1 MQNSTFCDNI
11 FGNLSSL
18 FTLLKIIKIAVK
30 TYHQNEVKIMIEL
43 SSLLFKPVIERD
55 TSNVIGRI
63 KNAYFSQGC
72 TTIAYFVVSS
82 CKQGCDALLPIAD
95 ILCFADAIVVQN
107 DANVR
112 CIDDVDFTLFSN
124 GIIGMEVYTQ
134 NGILKGKIQKV
145 EFAKGGKVS
154 KLCTENEQ
162 FTPQNVA
169 CVGDV
174 ILLKS
179 AKQGKAKKAVI
190 PRPEKETTVL
200 ALKENNEKQ
209 ITNLSAENVSLLQDE
224 AKKAVSGTPQAE
236 VGFSPV
242 QLANAPMAIKTT
254 ADSPYFSSNA
264 LKMLDAPSTEE
275 DGRTPTRIISD
286 YSFLLGR
293 VLSCN
298 LTAYTGVIIAKE
310 GTIVDDALVE
320 KSRRYGKLVDLVLM
334 SKNV

>member
-1 MQNSTFCDNI
+1 M
-11 FGNLSSL
+11 
-18 FTLLKIIKIAVK
+18 V
-30 TYHQNEVKIMIEL
+30 EL

-55 TSNVIGRI
+55 TSNVVGRI

-82 CKQGCDALLPIAD
+82 CKQGYDALLPIAD
-95 ILCFADAIVVQN
+95 VLCFSDAIVVQN

-124 GIIGMEVYTQ
+124 GIIDMEVYTQ

-200 ALKENNEKQ
+200 ALKENKKKQ
-209 ITNLSAENVSLLQDE
+209 ITDLSDESVPLLQNE
-224 AKKAVSGTPQAE
+224 TEKTVSCSSQVDVDFAPIR
-236 VGFSPV
+236 
-242 QLANAPMAIKTT
+242 LANAPMAIKTT

-275 DGRTPTRIISD
+275 DGRTPARIISD

-298 LTAYTGVIIAKE
+298 LTSYTGAIIAKE

-320 KSRRYGKLVDLVLM
+320 KSRRYGKLVDLVLI

>member
-1 MQNSTFCDNI
+1 M
-11 FGNLSSL
+11 
-18 FTLLKIIKIAVK
+18 V
-30 TYHQNEVKIMIEL
+30 EL

-55 TSNVIGRI
+55 TSNVVGRI

-95 ILCFADAIVVQN
+95 VLCFADAIVVQN

-200 ALKENNEKQ
+200 ALKENEKKQ
-209 ITNLSAENVSLLQDE
+209 IADLSDESVPLLKNE
-224 AKKAVSGTPQAE
+224 TEKTVSGSSQVDVDFAPIR
-236 VGFSPV
+236 
-242 QLANAPMAIKTT
+242 LANAPMAIKAT

-275 DGRTPTRIISD
+275 DGRTPARIISD

-298 LTAYTGVIIAKE
+298 LTAYTGAIIAKE

-320 KSRRYGKLVDLVLM
+320 KSRRYGKLVDLVLI

>member
-1 MQNSTFCDNI
+1 M
-11 FGNLSSL
+11 
-18 FTLLKIIKIAVK
+18 V
-30 TYHQNEVKIMIEL
+30 EL

-55 TSNVIGRI
+55 TSNVVGRI

-95 ILCFADAIVVQN
+95 VLCFADAIVVQN

-179 AKQGKAKKAVI
+179 TKQGKAKKAVI

-200 ALKENNEKQ
+200 ALKENKKKQ
-209 ITNLSAENVSLLQDE
+209 IANLSDESVPLLQNE
-224 AKKAVSGTPQAE
+224 TEKTVSCSSQVDVDFAPIR
-236 VGFSPV
+236 
-242 QLANAPMAIKTT
+242 LANAPMAIKAT

-275 DGRTPTRIISD
+275 DGRTPARIISD

-293 VLSCN
+293 VLAGN
-298 LTAYTGVIIAKE
+298 LTAYTGAIIAKE

-320 KSRRYGKLVDLVLM
+320 KSRRYGKLVDLVLI

>member
-1 MQNSTFCDNI
+1 M
-11 FGNLSSL
+11 
-18 FTLLKIIKIAVK
+18 V
-30 TYHQNEVKIMIEL
+30 EL

-55 TSNVIGRI
+55 TSNVVGRI

-82 CKQGCDALLPIAD
+82 CKQGYDALLPIAD
-95 ILCFADAIVVQN
+95 VLCFSDAIVVQN

-154 KLCTENEQ
+154 KLYTENEQ

-179 AKQGKAKKAVI
+179 TKQGKAKKAVI

-200 ALKENNEKQ
+200 ALKENKKKQ
-209 ITNLSAENVSLLQDE
+209 ITDLSDESVPLLQNE
-224 AKKAVSGTPQAE
+224 TEKTVSCSSQVDVDFAPIR
-236 VGFSPV
+236 
-242 QLANAPMAIKTT
+242 LANAPMAIKAT

-275 DGRTPTRIISD
+275 DGRTPARIISD

-298 LTAYTGVIIAKE
+298 LTSYTGAIIAKE

-320 KSRRYGKLVDLVLM
+320 KSRRYGKLVDLVLI

>member
-1 MQNSTFCDNI
+1 M
-11 FGNLSSL
+11 
-18 FTLLKIIKIAVK
+18 V
-30 TYHQNEVKIMIEL
+30 EL

-55 TSNVIGRI
+55 TSNVVGRI

-95 ILCFADAIVVQN
+95 VLCFADAIVVQN

-179 AKQGKAKKAVI
+179 AKQGKAKKPVI

-200 ALKENNEKQ
+200 ALKENKKKQ
-209 ITNLSAENVSLLQDE
+209 ITDLSDESVPLLQNE
-224 AKKAVSGTPQAE
+224 TEKTVSCSPQVDVDFA
-236 VGFSPV
+236 PIR
-242 QLANAPMAIKTT
+242 LANAPMAIKAT

-275 DGRTPTRIISD
+275 DGRTPARIISD

-298 LTAYTGVIIAKE
+298 LTSYTGAIIAKE

-320 KSRRYGKLVDLVLM
+320 KSRRYGKLVDLVLI

>member
-1 MQNSTFCDNI
+1 M
-11 FGNLSSL
+11 
-18 FTLLKIIKIAVK
+18 V
-30 TYHQNEVKIMIEL
+30 EL

-55 TSNVIGRI
+55 TSNVVGRI

-95 ILCFADAIVVQN
+95 VLCFADAIVVQN

-154 KLCTENEQ
+154 KPCAENEQ

-200 ALKENNEKQ
+200 ALKENKKKQ
-209 ITNLSAENVSLLQDE
+209 ITDLSDESVPLLQNE
-224 AKKAVSGTPQAE
+224 TEKTVSCSSQVDVDFAPIR
-236 VGFSPV
+236 
-242 QLANAPMAIKTT
+242 LANAPMAIKAT

-275 DGRTPTRIISD
+275 DGRTPARIISD

-298 LTAYTGVIIAKE
+298 LTSYTGAIIAKE

-320 KSRRYGKLVDLVLM
+320 KSRRYGKLVDLVLI

>member
-1 MQNSTFCDNI
+1 M
-11 FGNLSSL
+11 
-18 FTLLKIIKIAVK
+18 V
-30 TYHQNEVKIMIEL
+30 EL

-55 TSNVIGRI
+55 TSNVVGRI

-95 ILCFADAIVVQN
+95 VLCFSDAIVVQN

-154 KLCTENEQ
+154 KLYTENEQ

-179 AKQGKAKKAVI
+179 TKQGKAKKAVI

-200 ALKENNEKQ
+200 ALKENKKKQ
-209 ITNLSAENVSLLQDE
+209 ITDLSDESVPLLQNEKDC
-224 AKKAVSGTPQAE
+224 
-236 VGFSPV
+236 
-242 QLANAPMAIKTT
+242 
-254 ADSPYFSSNA
+254 
-264 LKMLDAPSTEE
+264 
-275 DGRTPTRIISD
+275 
-286 YSFLLGR
+286 FLFI
-293 VLSCN
+293 
-298 LTAYTGVIIAKE
+298 T
-310 GTIVDDALVE
+310 
-320 KSRRYGKLVDLVLM
+320 SRRRFCAHSARKRTDGNQNNRRFALFFKQCFKDAGRPVNRGGRPHPRTHNLRLLFLARQSAFLQSNFIYRRNNRKGRHDRR
-334 SKNV
+334 

>member
-1 MQNSTFCDNI
+1 
-11 FGNLSSL
+11 
-18 FTLLKIIKIAVK
+18 
-30 TYHQNEVKIMIEL
+30 MIEL

-55 TSNVIGRI
+55 TSNVVGRI

-82 CKQGCDALLPIAD
+82 CKQDCDALLPIAD
-95 ILCFADAIVVQN
+95 VLCFADAIVVQN

-190 PRPEKETTVL
+190 PRPEKETAVL

-209 ITNLSAENVSLLQDE
+209 ITNLSDENVTLLQNE
-224 AKKAVSGTPQAE
+224 AKKTVSAAPQTE

-293 VLSCN
+293 VLAQDLYSYSN
-298 LTAYTGVIIAKE
+298 QLIAPKGDIVTDELVSKARLAGKIVALTLSSV
-310 GTIVDDALVE
+310 
-320 KSRRYGKLVDLVLM
+320 
-334 SKNV
+334 KNE

>member
-1 MQNSTFCDNI
+1 M
-11 FGNLSSL
+11 
-18 FTLLKIIKIAVK
+18 V
-30 TYHQNEVKIMIEL
+30 EL

-55 TSNVIGRI
+55 TSNVVGRI

-82 CKQGCDALLPIAD
+82 CKQGYDALLPIAD
-95 ILCFADAIVVQN
+95 VLCFSDAIVVQN

-124 GIIGMEVYTQ
+124 GIIDMEVYTQ

-200 ALKENNEKQ
+200 ALKENKKKQ
-209 ITNLSAENVSLLQDE
+209 IANLSDESVPLLKNETEKTVSCSSQVDVDF
-224 AKKAVSGTPQAE
+224 APIR
-236 VGFSPV
+236 
-242 QLANAPMAIKTT
+242 LANAPMAIKAT

-275 DGRTPTRIISD
+275 DGRTPARIISD

-298 LTAYTGVIIAKE
+298 LTSYTGAIIAKE

-320 KSRRYGKLVDLVLM
+320 KSRRYGKLVDLVLI

>member
-1 MQNSTFCDNI
+1 M
-11 FGNLSSL
+11 
-18 FTLLKIIKIAVK
+18 V
-30 TYHQNEVKIMIEL
+30 EL

-55 TSNVIGRI
+55 TSNVVGRI

-82 CKQGCDALLPIAD
+82 CKQGCDALLPIVD
-95 ILCFADAIVVQN
+95 VLCFSDAIVVQN

-154 KLCTENEQ
+154 KLYTENEQ

-179 AKQGKAKKAVI
+179 TKQGKAKKAVI

-200 ALKENNEKQ
+200 ALKENKKKQ
-209 ITNLSAENVSLLQDE
+209 ITDLSDESVPLLQNE
-224 AKKAVSGTPQAE
+224 TEKTVSCSSQVDVDFAPIR
-236 VGFSPV
+236 
-242 QLANAPMAIKTT
+242 LANAPMAIKTT

-275 DGRTPTRIISD
+275 DGRTPARIISD

-298 LTAYTGVIIAKE
+298 LTSYTGAIIAKE

-320 KSRRYGKLVDLVLM
+320 KSRRYGKLVDLVLI

>member
-1 MQNSTFCDNI
+1 M
-11 FGNLSSL
+11 
-18 FTLLKIIKIAVK
+18 V
-30 TYHQNEVKIMIEL
+30 EL

-55 TSNVIGRI
+55 TSNVVGRI

-72 TTIAYFVVSS
+72 
-82 CKQGCDALLPIAD
+82 DALLPIVD
-95 ILCFADAIVVQN
+95 VLCFSDAIVVQN

-154 KLCTENEQ
+154 KLYTENEQ

-179 AKQGKAKKAVI
+179 TKQGKAKKAVI

-200 ALKENNEKQ
+200 ALKENKKKQ
-209 ITNLSAENVSLLQDE
+209 ITDLSDESVTLLQNE
-224 AKKAVSGTPQAE
+224 TEKTVSCSSQVDVDFAPIR
-236 VGFSPV
+236 
-242 QLANAPMAIKTT
+242 LANAPMAIKAT

-275 DGRTPTRIISD
+275 DGRTPARIISD

-298 LTAYTGVIIAKE
+298 LTSYTGAIIAKE

-320 KSRRYGKLVDLVLM
+320 KSRRYGKLVDLVLI

>member
-1 MQNSTFCDNI
+1 M
-11 FGNLSSL
+11 
-18 FTLLKIIKIAVK
+18 V
-30 TYHQNEVKIMIEL
+30 EL

-55 TSNVIGRI
+55 TSNVVGRI

-82 CKQGCDALLPIAD
+82 CKQGYDALLPIAD
-95 ILCFADAIVVQN
+95 VLCFSDAIVVQN

-179 AKQGKAKKAVI
+179 TKQGKAKKAVI

-200 ALKENNEKQ
+200 ALKENKKKQ
-209 ITNLSAENVSLLQDE
+209 IANLSDASVPLLKNETEKTVSCSSQVDVDF
-224 AKKAVSGTPQAE
+224 APIR
-236 VGFSPV
+236 
-242 QLANAPMAIKTT
+242 LANAPMAIKAT

-275 DGRTPTRIISD
+275 DGRTPARIISD

-298 LTAYTGVIIAKE
+298 LTSYTGAIIAKE

-320 KSRRYGKLVDLVLM
+320 KSRRYGKLVDLVLI

>member
-1 MQNSTFCDNI
+1 
-11 FGNLSSL
+11 
-18 FTLLKIIKIAVK
+18 
-30 TYHQNEVKIMIEL
+30 
-43 SSLLFKPVIERD
+43 
-55 TSNVIGRI
+55 
-63 KNAYFSQGC
+63 
-72 TTIAYFVVSS
+72 
-82 CKQGCDALLPIAD
+82 
-95 ILCFADAIVVQN
+95 
-107 DANVR
+107 
-112 CIDDVDFTLFSN
+112 
-124 GIIGMEVYTQ
+124 MEVYTQ

-200 ALKENNEKQ
+200 ALKENKKKQ
-209 ITNLSAENVSLLQDE
+209 IANLSDESVPLLKNETEKTVSCSSQVDVDF
-224 AKKAVSGTPQAE
+224 APIR
-236 VGFSPV
+236 
-242 QLANAPMAIKTT
+242 LANAPMAIKAT

-275 DGRTPTRIISD
+275 DGRTPARIISD

-298 LTAYTGVIIAKE
+298 LTSYTGAIIAKE

-320 KSRRYGKLVDLVLM
+320 KSRRYGKLVDLVLI

>member
-1 MQNSTFCDNI
+1 M
-11 FGNLSSL
+11 
-18 FTLLKIIKIAVK
+18 V
-30 TYHQNEVKIMIEL
+30 EL

-55 TSNVIGRI
+55 TSNVVGRI

-95 ILCFADAIVVQN
+95 VLCFSDAIVVQN

-179 AKQGKAKKAVI
+179 TKQGKAKKAVI

-200 ALKENNEKQ
+200 ALKENKKKQ
-209 ITNLSAENVSLLQDE
+209 IANLSDASVPLLQNE
-224 AKKAVSGTPQAE
+224 TEKTVSCSSQVDVDFAPIR
-236 VGFSPV
+236 
-242 QLANAPMAIKTT
+242 LANAPMAIKTT

-275 DGRTPTRIISD
+275 DGRTPARIISD

-298 LTAYTGVIIAKE
+298 LTSYTGAIIAKE

-320 KSRRYGKLVDLVLM
+320 KSRRYGKLVDLVLLA
-334 SKNV
+334 KIDNQ

>member
-1 MQNSTFCDNI
+1 M
-11 FGNLSSL
+11 
-18 FTLLKIIKIAVK
+18 V
-30 TYHQNEVKIMIEL
+30 EL

-55 TSNVIGRI
+55 TSNVVGRI

-95 ILCFADAIVVQN
+95 VLCFADAIVVQN

-179 AKQGKAKKAVI
+179 TKQGKAKKAVI
-190 PRPEKETTVL
+190 PRPEQETTVL
-200 ALKENNEKQ
+200 ALKENKKKQ
-209 ITNLSAENVSLLQDE
+209 IANLSDESVPLLQNE
-224 AKKAVSGTPQAE
+224 TEKTVSCSSQVDVDFAPIR
-236 VGFSPV
+236 
-242 QLANAPMAIKTT
+242 LANAPMAIKTT

-275 DGRTPTRIISD
+275 DGRTPARIISD

-298 LTAYTGVIIAKE
+298 LTSYTGAIIAKE

-320 KSRRYGKLVDLVLM
+320 KSRRYGKLVDLVLI

>member
-1 MQNSTFCDNI
+1 M
-11 FGNLSSL
+11 
-18 FTLLKIIKIAVK
+18 V
-30 TYHQNEVKIMIEL
+30 EL

-55 TSNVIGRI
+55 TSNVVGRI

-82 CKQGCDALLPIAD
+82 CKQGSDALLPIAD
-95 ILCFADAIVVQN
+95 VLCFSDAIVVQN

-179 AKQGKAKKAVI
+179 TKQGKAKKAVI

-200 ALKENNEKQ
+200 ALKENKKKQ
-209 ITNLSAENVSLLQDE
+209 ITDLSDESVPLLQNE
-224 AKKAVSGTPQAE
+224 TEKTVSCSSQVDVDFAPIR
-236 VGFSPV
+236 
-242 QLANAPMAIKTT
+242 LANAPMAIKTT

-275 DGRTPTRIISD
+275 DGRTPARIISD

-298 LTAYTGVIIAKE
+298 LTSYTGAIIAKE

-320 KSRRYGKLVDLVLM
+320 KSRRYGKLVDLVLI

>member
-1 MQNSTFCDNI
+1 M
-11 FGNLSSL
+11 
-18 FTLLKIIKIAVK
+18 V
-30 TYHQNEVKIMIEL
+30 EL

-55 TSNVIGRI
+55 TSNVVGRI

-95 ILCFADAIVVQN
+95 VLCFSDAIVVQN

-124 GIIGMEVYTQ
+124 GIIDMEVYTQ

-154 KLCTENEQ
+154 KLYTENEQ

-179 AKQGKAKKAVI
+179 TKQGKAKKAVI

-200 ALKENNEKQ
+200 ALKENKKKQ
-209 ITNLSAENVSLLQDE
+209 ITDLSDESVPLLQNE
-224 AKKAVSGTPQAE
+224 TEKTVSCSSQVDVDFAPRKRTDGNQNNRRFALFFKQCFKDA
-236 VGFSPV
+236 GRPV
-242 QLANAPMAIKTT
+242 NRGGRPHPRTHYLRLLFLARQSACRQ
-254 ADSPYFSSNA
+254 SNGIYRNDNR
-264 LKMLDAPSTEE
+264 K
-275 DGRTPTRIISD
+275 
-286 YSFLLGR
+286 
-293 VLSCN
+293 
-298 LTAYTGVIIAKE
+298 
-310 GTIVDDALVE
+310 
-320 KSRRYGKLVDLVLM
+320 RRH
-334 SKNV
+334 NRR

>member
-1 MQNSTFCDNI
+1 M
-11 FGNLSSL
+11 
-18 FTLLKIIKIAVK
+18 V
-30 TYHQNEVKIMIEL
+30 EL

-55 TSNVIGRI
+55 TSNVVGRI

-95 ILCFADAIVVQN
+95 VLCFADAIVVQN

-200 ALKENNEKQ
+200 ALKENKKNQ
-209 ITNLSAENVSLLQDE
+209 ITDLSDESVPLLQNE
-224 AKKAVSGTPQAE
+224 TEKTVSCSSQVDVDFAPIR
-236 VGFSPV
+236 
-242 QLANAPMAIKTT
+242 LANAPMAIKAT

-275 DGRTPTRIISD
+275 DGRTPARIISD

-298 LTAYTGVIIAKE
+298 LTAYTGAIIAKE

-334 SKNV
+334 SKNM

>member
-1 MQNSTFCDNI
+1 M
-11 FGNLSSL
+11 
-18 FTLLKIIKIAVK
+18 V
-30 TYHQNEVKIMIEL
+30 EL

-55 TSNVIGRI
+55 TSNVVGRI

-95 ILCFADAIVVQN
+95 VLCFSDAIVVQN

-179 AKQGKAKKAVI
+179 TKQGKAKKAVI

-200 ALKENNEKQ
+200 ALKENKKKQ
-209 ITNLSAENVSLLQDE
+209 ITDLLMGS
-224 AKKAVSGTPQAE
+224 KLYN
-236 VGFSPV
+236 SPRVALRELV
-242 QLANAPMAIKTT
+242 QN
-254 ADSPYFSSNA
+254 S
-264 LKMLDAPSTEE
+264 LDACRLRQKICESNGQKYGPK
-275 DGRTPTRIISD
+275 IIIRYKD
-286 YSFLLGR
+286 TDNGT
-293 VLSCN
+293 VLSVEDNGIGMNQSIIDNYYTNIGNSYYKSDEYYN
-298 LTAYTGVIIAKE
+298 LLASHNI
-310 GTIVDDALVE
+310 
-320 KSRRYGKLVDLVLM
+320 
-334 SKNV
+334 

>member
-1 MQNSTFCDNI
+1 M
-11 FGNLSSL
+11 
-18 FTLLKIIKIAVK
+18 V
-30 TYHQNEVKIMIEL
+30 EL

-55 TSNVIGRI
+55 TSNVVGRI

-95 ILCFADAIVVQN
+95 VLCFSDAIVVQN

-179 AKQGKAKKAVI
+179 TKQGKAKKAVI

-200 ALKENNEKQ
+200 ALKENKKKQ
-209 ITNLSAENVSLLQDE
+209 ITDLSDESVPLLQNE
-224 AKKAVSGTPQAE
+224 TEKTVSCSSQVDVDFAPIR
-236 VGFSPV
+236 
-242 QLANAPMAIKTT
+242 LANAPMAIKTT
-254 ADSPYFSSNA
+254 APEHKPPPRRFALFFKQCFKDAGRPVNRGGRPHPRTHYLRLLFLARQSAFLQSNFIYRRNNR
-264 LKMLDAPSTEE
+264 K
-275 DGRTPTRIISD
+275 GRHD
-286 YSFLLGR
+286 
-293 VLSCN
+293 
-298 LTAYTGVIIAKE
+298 
-310 GTIVDDALVE
+310 
-320 KSRRYGKLVDLVLM
+320 RR
-334 SKNV
+334 

>member
-1 MQNSTFCDNI
+1 
-11 FGNLSSL
+11 
-18 FTLLKIIKIAVK
+18 
-30 TYHQNEVKIMIEL
+30 
-43 SSLLFKPVIERD
+43 
-55 TSNVIGRI
+55 
-63 KNAYFSQGC
+63 
-72 TTIAYFVVSS
+72 
-82 CKQGCDALLPIAD
+82 
-95 ILCFADAIVVQN
+95 
-107 DANVR
+107 
-112 CIDDVDFTLFSN
+112 
-124 GIIGMEVYTQ
+124 MEVYTQ

-200 ALKENNEKQ
+200 ALKENKKKQ
-209 ITNLSAENVSLLQDE
+209 ITDLSDESVPLLQNE
-224 AKKAVSGTPQAE
+224 TEKTVSCSSQVDVDFAPIR
-236 VGFSPV
+236 
-242 QLANAPMAIKTT
+242 LANAPMAIKAT

-275 DGRTPTRIISD
+275 DGRTPARIISD

-293 VLSCN
+293 VLAGN
-298 LTAYTGVIIAKE
+298 LTAYTGAIIAKE

-320 KSRRYGKLVDLVLM
+320 KSRRYGKLVDLVLI

>member
-1 MQNSTFCDNI
+1 M
-11 FGNLSSL
+11 
-18 FTLLKIIKIAVK
+18 V
-30 TYHQNEVKIMIEL
+30 EL

-55 TSNVIGRI
+55 TSNVVGRI

-82 CKQGCDALLPIAD
+82 CKQGYDALLPIAD
-95 ILCFADAIVVQN
+95 VLCFSDAIVVQN

-124 GIIGMEVYTQ
+124 GIIDMEVYTQ

-179 AKQGKAKKAVI
+179 TKQGKAKKAVI

-200 ALKENNEKQ
+200 ALKENKKKQ
-209 ITNLSAENVSLLQDE
+209 ITDLSDESVPLLQNE
-224 AKKAVSGTPQAE
+224 TEKTVSCSSQVDVDFAPIR
-236 VGFSPV
+236 
-242 QLANAPMAIKTT
+242 LANAPMAIKTT

-275 DGRTPTRIISD
+275 DGRTPARIISD

-298 LTAYTGVIIAKE
+298 LTSYTGAIIAKE

-320 KSRRYGKLVDLVLM
+320 KSRRYGKLVDLVLI

>member
-1 MQNSTFCDNI
+1 M
-11 FGNLSSL
+11 
-18 FTLLKIIKIAVK
+18 V
-30 TYHQNEVKIMIEL
+30 EL

-55 TSNVIGRI
+55 TSNVVGRI
-63 KNAYFSQGC
+63 KNAYFSQDC

-95 ILCFADAIVVQN
+95 VLCFSDAIVVQN

-154 KLCTENEQ
+154 KLYTENEQ

-179 AKQGKAKKAVI
+179 TKQGKAKKRLYPA
-190 PRPEKETTVL
+190 P
-200 ALKENNEKQ
+200 
-209 ITNLSAENVSLLQDE
+209 
-224 AKKAVSGTPQAE
+224 KK
-236 VGFSPV
+236 
-242 QLANAPMAIKTT
+242 K
-254 ADSPYFSSNA
+254 
-264 LKMLDAPSTEE
+264 
-275 DGRTPTRIISD
+275 
-286 YSFLLGR
+286 
-293 VLSCN
+293 
-298 LTAYTGVIIAKE
+298 
-310 GTIVDDALVE
+310 
-320 KSRRYGKLVDLVLM
+320 RRYWH
-334 SKNV
+334 

>member
-1 MQNSTFCDNI
+1 M
-11 FGNLSSL
+11 
-18 FTLLKIIKIAVK
+18 V
-30 TYHQNEVKIMIEL
+30 EL

-55 TSNVIGRI
+55 TSNVVGRI

-95 ILCFADAIVVQN
+95 VLCFSDAIVVQN

-154 KLCTENEQ
+154 KLYTENEQ

-179 AKQGKAKKAVI
+179 TKQGKAKKSGYTP
-190 PRPEKETTVL
+190 PRKRNDGIGTERKQEKTNYGFIRRKRTSFAKRNGKDCFL
-200 ALKENNEKQ
+200 F
-209 ITNLSAENVSLLQDE
+209 IT
-224 AKKAVSGTPQAE
+224 
-236 VGFSPV
+236 
-242 QLANAPMAIKTT
+242 
-254 ADSPYFSSNA
+254 
-264 LKMLDAPSTEE
+264 
-275 DGRTPTRIISD
+275 
-286 YSFLLGR
+286 
-293 VLSCN
+293 
-298 LTAYTGVIIAKE
+298 
-310 GTIVDDALVE
+310 
-320 KSRRYGKLVDLVLM
+320 SRRRFCAHSARKRTDGNQNNRRFPLFFKQCFKDAGRPVNRGGRPHPRTHYLRLLFLARQSAFLQSNFIYRRNNRKGRHDRR
-334 SKNV
+334 

>member
-18 FTLLKIIKIAVK
+18 FTLLKIIKIAMK

-55 TSNVIGRI
+55 TSNVVGRI

-95 ILCFADAIVVQN
+95 VLCFADAIVVQN

-145 EFAKGGKVS
+145 EFTKGGKVS

-209 ITNLSAENVSLLQDE
+209 IANLSDENVTLLQNE
-224 AKKAVSGTPQAE
+224 AKKAVSGAQQAE

-298 LTAYTGVIIAKE
+298 LTAYTGAIIAKE

>member
-1 MQNSTFCDNI
+1 M
-11 FGNLSSL
+11 
-18 FTLLKIIKIAVK
+18 V
-30 TYHQNEVKIMIEL
+30 EL

-55 TSNVIGRI
+55 TSNVVGRI

-95 ILCFADAIVVQN
+95 VLCFADAIVVQN

-200 ALKENNEKQ
+200 ALKENKKKQ
-209 ITNLSAENVSLLQDE
+209 ITDLSDESVTLLQNE
-224 AKKAVSGTPQAE
+224 TEKTVSDSPQVDVDFA
-236 VGFSPV
+236 PIR
-242 QLANAPMAIKTT
+242 LANAPMAIKAT

-275 DGRTPTRIISD
+275 DGRTPARIISD

-298 LTAYTGVIIAKE
+298 LTSYTGAIIAKE
-310 GTIVDDALVE
+310 GTIVDDGLVE
-320 KSRRYGKLVDLVLM
+320 KSRRYGKLVDLVLI

>member
-1 MQNSTFCDNI
+1 M
-11 FGNLSSL
+11 
-18 FTLLKIIKIAVK
+18 V
-30 TYHQNEVKIMIEL
+30 EL

-55 TSNVIGRI
+55 TSNVVGRI

-95 ILCFADAIVVQN
+95 VLCFADAIVVQN

-179 AKQGKAKKAVI
+179 AKQGKAKKPVI

-200 ALKENNEKQ
+200 ALKENKKKQ
-209 ITNLSAENVSLLQDE
+209 ITDLSDESVPLLQNE
-224 AKKAVSGTPQAE
+224 TEKTVFCSPQVDVDFA
-236 VGFSPV
+236 PIR
-242 QLANAPMAIKTT
+242 LANAPMAIKTT

-275 DGRTPTRIISD
+275 DGRTPARIISD

-298 LTAYTGVIIAKE
+298 LTSYTGAIIAKE

-320 KSRRYGKLVDLVLM
+320 KSRRYGKLVDLVLI

>member
-1 MQNSTFCDNI
+1 M
-11 FGNLSSL
+11 
-18 FTLLKIIKIAVK
+18 V
-30 TYHQNEVKIMIEL
+30 EL

-55 TSNVIGRI
+55 TSNVVGRI

-82 CKQGCDALLPIAD
+82 CKQGCDALLPIVD
-95 ILCFADAIVVQN
+95 VLCFSDAIVVQN

-154 KLCTENEQ
+154 KLYTENEQ

-179 AKQGKAKKAVI
+179 TKQGKAKKAVI

-200 ALKENNEKQ
+200 ALKENKKKQ
-209 ITNLSAENVSLLQDE
+209 ITDLSDESVTLLQNE
-224 AKKAVSGTPQAE
+224 TEKTVSCSSQVDVDFAPIR
-236 VGFSPV
+236 
-242 QLANAPMAIKTT
+242 LANAPMAIKAT

-275 DGRTPTRIISD
+275 DGRTPARIISD

-298 LTAYTGVIIAKE
+298 LTSYTGAIIAKE

-320 KSRRYGKLVDLVLM
+320 KSRRYGKLVDLVLI

>member
-1 MQNSTFCDNI
+1 M
-11 FGNLSSL
+11 
-18 FTLLKIIKIAVK
+18 V
-30 TYHQNEVKIMIEL
+30 EL

-55 TSNVIGRI
+55 TSNVVGRI

-95 ILCFADAIVVQN
+95 VLCFADAIVVQN

-200 ALKENNEKQ
+200 ALKENKKKQ
-209 ITNLSAENVSLLQDE
+209 ITDLSDESVPLLQNE
-224 AKKAVSGTPQAE
+224 TEKTVSCSSQVDVDFAPIR
-236 VGFSPV
+236 
-242 QLANAPMAIKTT
+242 LANAPMAIKTT

-275 DGRTPTRIISD
+275 DGRTPARIISD

-298 LTAYTGVIIAKE
+298 LTSYTGAIIAKE

-320 KSRRYGKLVDLVLM
+320 KSRRYGKLVDLVLI
-334 SKNV
+334 SKNM

>member
-1 MQNSTFCDNI
+1 M
-11 FGNLSSL
+11 
-18 FTLLKIIKIAVK
+18 V
-30 TYHQNEVKIMIEL
+30 EL

-55 TSNVIGRI
+55 TSNVVGRI

-95 ILCFADAIVVQN
+95 VLCFADAIVVQN

-200 ALKENNEKQ
+200 ALKENKKKQ
-209 ITNLSAENVSLLQDE
+209 ITDLSDESVPLLQNE
-224 AKKAVSGTPQAE
+224 TEKTVSCSSQVDVDFAPIR
-236 VGFSPV
+236 
-242 QLANAPMAIKTT
+242 LANAPMAIKAT

-275 DGRTPTRIISD
+275 DGRTPARIISD

-293 VLSCN
+293 VLAGN
-298 LTAYTGVIIAKE
+298 LTAYTGTIIAKE

>member
-1 MQNSTFCDNI
+1 M
-11 FGNLSSL
+11 
-18 FTLLKIIKIAVK
+18 V
-30 TYHQNEVKIMIEL
+30 EL

-55 TSNVIGRI
+55 TSNVVGRI

-95 ILCFADAIVVQN
+95 VLCFSDAIVVQN
-107 DANVR
+107 NANVR

-134 NGILKGKIQKV
+134 NGILK
-145 EFAKGGKVS
+145 
-154 KLCTENEQ
+154 
-162 FTPQNVA
+162 
-169 CVGDV
+169 V

-179 AKQGKAKKAVI
+179 TKQGKAKKAVI

-200 ALKENNEKQ
+200 ALKENKKKQ
-209 ITNLSAENVSLLQDE
+209 ITDLSDESVPLLQNE
-224 AKKAVSGTPQAE
+224 TEKTVSCSSQVDVDFAPIR
-236 VGFSPV
+236 
-242 QLANAPMAIKTT
+242 LANAPMAIKAT

-275 DGRTPTRIISD
+275 DGRTPARIISD

-298 LTAYTGVIIAKE
+298 LTSYTGAIIAKE

-320 KSRRYGKLVDLVLM
+320 KSRRYGKLVDLVLI

>member
-1 MQNSTFCDNI
+1 MSKKRYSNAKFDLLRQYFRQSIATFYAPENHKNRDENI
-11 FGNLSSL
+11 TSKRGENYGRTL
-18 FTLLKIIKIAVK
+18 FSFIQTRHRTRHVK
-30 TYHQNEVKIMIEL
+30 RCRTH
-43 SSLLFKPVIERD
+43 
-55 TSNVIGRI
+55 

-95 ILCFADAIVVQN
+95 VLCFSDAIVVQN

-154 KLCTENEQ
+154 KLYTENEQ

-200 ALKENNEKQ
+200 ALKEN
-209 ITNLSAENVSLLQDE
+209 
-224 AKKAVSGTPQAE
+224 KKNKLRIYPTKAYLFCKTKRKRLFLVHHKSTSILRPFGSQTRRWQSKLPPIRPIFQA
-236 VGFSPV
+236 
-242 QLANAPMAIKTT
+242 
-254 ADSPYFSSNA
+254 
-264 LKMLDAPSTEE
+264 ML
-275 DGRTPTRIISD
+275 
-286 YSFLLGR
+286 
-293 VLSCN
+293 
-298 LTAYTGVIIAKE
+298 
-310 GTIVDDALVE
+310 
-320 KSRRYGKLVDLVLM
+320 
-334 SKNV
+334 

>member
-1 MQNSTFCDNI
+1 M
-11 FGNLSSL
+11 
-18 FTLLKIIKIAVK
+18 V
-30 TYHQNEVKIMIEL
+30 EL

-55 TSNVIGRI
+55 TSNVVGRI

-95 ILCFADAIVVQN
+95 ALCFSDAIVVQN

-154 KLCTENEQ
+154 KLYTENEQ

-179 AKQGKAKKAVI
+179 TKQGKAKKAVI

-200 ALKENNEKQ
+200 ALKENKKKQ
-209 ITNLSAENVSLLQDE
+209 ITDLSDESVPLLQNE
-224 AKKAVSGTPQAE
+224 TEKTVSCSSQVDVDFAPIR
-236 VGFSPV
+236 
-242 QLANAPMAIKTT
+242 LANAPMAIKTT

-275 DGRTPTRIISD
+275 DGRTPARIISD

-298 LTAYTGVIIAKE
+298 LTSYTGAIIAKE

-320 KSRRYGKLVDLVLM
+320 KSRRYGKLVDLVLI

>member
-1 MQNSTFCDNI
+1 M
-11 FGNLSSL
+11 
-18 FTLLKIIKIAVK
+18 V
-30 TYHQNEVKIMIEL
+30 EL
-43 SSLLFKPVIERD
+43 SSLLFKPVIERE
-55 TSNVIGRI
+55 TSNVVGRI

-95 ILCFADAIVVQN
+95 VLCFSDAIVVQN

-124 GIIGMEVYTQ
+124 GIIDMEVYTQ

-154 KLCTENEQ
+154 KLYTENEQ

-179 AKQGKAKKAVI
+179 TKQGKAKKAVI

-200 ALKENNEKQ
+200 ALKENKKKQ
-209 ITNLSAENVSLLQDE
+209 ITDLSDESVPLLQNE
-224 AKKAVSGTPQAE
+224 TEKTVSCSSQVDVDFAPIR
-236 VGFSPV
+236 
-242 QLANAPMAIKTT
+242 LANAPMAIKTT

-275 DGRTPTRIISD
+275 DGRTPARIISD

-298 LTAYTGVIIAKE
+298 LTSYTGAIIAKE

-320 KSRRYGKLVDLVLM
+320 KSRRYGKLVDLVLI

>member
-1 MQNSTFCDNI
+1 M
-11 FGNLSSL
+11 
-18 FTLLKIIKIAVK
+18 V
-30 TYHQNEVKIMIEL
+30 EL

-55 TSNVIGRI
+55 TSNVVGRI

-95 ILCFADAIVVQN
+95 VLCFADAIVVQN

-179 AKQGKAKKAVI
+179 TKQGKAKKAVI

-200 ALKENNEKQ
+200 ALKENKKKQ
-209 ITNLSAENVSLLQDE
+209 ITDLSDESVPLLQNE
-224 AKKAVSGTPQAE
+224 TEKTVSCSSQVDVDFAPIR
-236 VGFSPV
+236 
-242 QLANAPMAIKTT
+242 LANAPMAIKAT

-275 DGRTPTRIISD
+275 DGRTPARIISD

-298 LTAYTGVIIAKE
+298 LTSYTGAIIAKE

-320 KSRRYGKLVDLVLM
+320 KSRRYGKLVDLVLI

>member
-1 MQNSTFCDNI
+1 M
-11 FGNLSSL
+11 
-18 FTLLKIIKIAVK
+18 V
-30 TYHQNEVKIMIEL
+30 EL

-55 TSNVIGRI
+55 TSNVVGRI

-95 ILCFADAIVVQN
+95 VLCFADAIVVQN

-179 AKQGKAKKAVI
+179 TKQGKAKKAVI
-190 PRPEKETTVL
+190 PRPEQETTVL
-200 ALKENNEKQ
+200 ALKENKKKQ
-209 ITNLSAENVSLLQDE
+209 IANLSDESVPLLQNE
-224 AKKAVSGTPQAE
+224 TEKTVSCSSQVDVDFAPIR
-236 VGFSPV
+236 
-242 QLANAPMAIKTT
+242 LADAPMAIKTT

-275 DGRTPTRIISD
+275 DGRTPARIISD

-298 LTAYTGVIIAKE
+298 LTSYTGAIIAKE

-320 KSRRYGKLVDLVLM
+320 KSRRYGKLVDLVLI